1 MADTTLYNSYSVEKT
16 ADEISGSMTIWQ
28 DLPSSP
34 YDIGDTFRPVP
45 NGPLLNVNRVNIS
58 DNVIG
63 ELNGKPLRQWQ
74 VVIEGSTEEQATG
87 DTNIKYNFNM
97 SSDEKSGSMEV
108 ANKGNAP
115 IFSLNIGDNFEVP
128 GVGFVKCTAIHGSDN
143 YNENGIHIWTTNY
156 EGVAGLEND
165 DDTTETKYSLSIAK
179 DEKSGSME
187 VTNKGNS
194 PQIEMQV
201 GQSFNVPGL
210 GSIKCTGI
218 KSSNSFNEHGVQ
230 SWTVTYEGSQGDP
243 DVNADIKYSFTISS
257 TNKSSGSMEVVNS
270 GDRPVFSLHVQER
283 FYIPGIGFVKCTSIR
298 GSDSYDTNGKHTWTT
313 TYEGEEEKPD
323 VQNDKYNLS
332 IDENKKSSG
341 SLEVIKEGQSPV
353 FDYTVG
359 DNFSIPGIG
368 TVKCTGVR
376 SSNSFDDN
384 GVQSWTITYEGE
396 KETSSSS
403 EYPVK
408 YSFTIDKEN
417 ETGSM
422 EVTSVSVNPNI
433 VHHIGNSFS
442 IPGLGSVKC
451 TNIRVSSGDMIN
463 NNQRVWTVTYEGFT
477 NGANGSSSS
486 NLPEEEIT
494 TSYELNGITV
504 RTVAG
509 EFLALRRSQTPIKR
523 QSIIIY
529 TRNDSAVASIG
540 QSYKGGIAISENVVK
555 EIIKVNGIKKTER
568 YKHTIEVES

>member
-1 MADTTLYNSYSVEKT
+1 MADTALYNSYSVEKT

-74 VVIEGSTEEQATG
+74 VIIEGSTEEQATG

-108 ANKGNAP
+108 TNKGNAP

-128 GVGFVKCTAIHGSDN
+128 GVGFVKCTAIHGSDS
-143 YNENGIHIWTTNY
+143 YNDNGIHIWTTNY

-243 DVNADIKYSFTISS
+243 DVNADIKYSFTINSK
-257 TNKSSGSMEVVNS
+257 NKGSGSMEVVNT
-270 GDRPVFSLHVQER
+270 GDSPVFSLHVRER
-283 FYIPGIGFVKCTSIR
+283 FYIPGVGYVKCTSIH

-313 TYEGEEEKPD
+313 TYEGEQETIDLD
-323 VQNDKYNLS
+323 VYNDKYNIS
-332 IDENKKSSG
+332 IEKDKSSG
-341 SLEVIKEGQSPV
+341 SLEVVKRSPALEH
-353 FDYTVG
+353 TVG
-359 DNFSIPGIG
+359 GMFSLPGIG
-368 TVKCTGVR
+368 SVKCTGVR
-376 SSNSFDDN
+376 LSNSFNDN
-384 GVQSWTITYEGE
+384 GEQSWTITYEGE
-396 KETSSSS
+396 S
-403 EYPVK
+403 EEEQKKKYPTK
-408 YSFTIDKEN
+408 YSFSYDGEN
-417 ETGSM
+417 KTGSM
-422 EVTSVSVNPNI
+422 EVTSESSEPNI
-433 VHHIGNSFS
+433 EHDIESTFT
-442 IPGLGSVKC
+442 IPHLGQVKC
-451 TNIRVSSGDMIN
+451 TNVRTSGGEPIDEDKDLYL
-463 NNQRVWTVTYEGFT
+463 WTVTYEGFVVE
-477 NGANGSSSS
+477 NDSSSK
-486 NLPEEEIT
+486 LPEEET
-494 TSYELNGITV
+494 TTTYELNGITV

-523 QSIIIY
+523 QSIITY

-568 YKHTIEVES
+568 YKHTVEVES

>member
-74 VVIEGSTEEQATG
+74 VIIEGSTEEQATG

-108 ANKGNAP
+108 MNKGNAP

-128 GVGFVKCTAIHGSDN
+128 GVGFVKCTAIHGSDS
-143 YNENGIHIWTTNY
+143 YNDNGIHIWTTNY

-201 GQSFNVPGL
+201 GQAFNVPGL

-243 DVNADIKYSFTISS
+243 DVNADIKYSFTINS
-257 TNKSSGSMEVVNS
+257 NDKGSGSMEVVNT
-270 GDRPVFSLHVQER
+270 GDRPVFSLNVRER
-283 FYIPGIGFVKCTSIR
+283 FYIPGVGYVKCTSIH

-323 VQNDKYNLS
+323 INNDKYNIS
-332 IDENKKSSG
+332 IDENKKGSG
-341 SLEVIKEGQSPV
+341 SLEVVKKGQSPV

-359 DNFSIPGIG
+359 DTFRIPGIG

-376 SSNSFDDN
+376 SSNSVNDN
-384 GVQSWTITYEGE
+384 GEQSWTITYEGE
-396 KETSSSS
+396 SEVNK
-403 EYPVK
+403 EYPKK
-408 YSFTIDKEN
+408 YTFSYDAEN
-417 ETGSM
+417 KTGSM
-422 EVTSVSVNPNI
+422 EVTSKSAIPEIDYEVEGTFNI
-433 VHHIGNSFS
+433 
-442 IPGLGSVKC
+442 PRLGGVKC
-451 TNIRVSSGDMIN
+451 TNVRVSSGEPIDEDN
-463 NNQRVWTVTYEGFT
+463 DLYLWTVTYEGFVV
-477 NGANGSSSS
+477 NDASSSK
-486 NLPEEEIT
+486 LPEEET
-494 TSYELNGITV
+494 TTTYELNGITV

-509 EFLALRRSQTPIKR
+509 EFLALKRSETPIKR
-523 QSIIIY
+523 QSIITY
-529 TRNDSAVASIG
+529 TTNDSAVATIG
-540 QSYKGGIAISENVVK
+540 KDFRGGIAISENVVK
-555 EIIKVNGIKKTER
+555 EIIKVNGVKKTER
-568 YKHTIEVES
+568 YKHTVEVES